1 MLELMNGINE
11 LIKAQNNT
19 CKWKTLSFGLIG
31 VSGVPP
37 QIQKGINLIIKKIE
51 GLLGKQMLGLFVQKR
66 HIKCQLKQVTIFS
79 IYD

>member
-1 MLELMNGINE
+1 MLELMNRINE

-19 CKWKTLSFGLIG
+19 WEWKTLCFGLIG

-37 QIQKGINLIIKKIE
+37 QIQKGINLIIKQIE

-66 HIKCQLKQVTIFS
+66 HIKCQLNQVTIFS

>member
-19 CKWKTLSFGLIG
+19 CEWKTLGFGLIG

-37 QIQKGINLIIKKIE
+37 QIQIDINLIIKQIE
-51 GLLGKQMLGLFVQKR
+51 GLLGKQMPGLYVQKLD
-66 HIKCQLKQVTIFS
+66 IKCQFNQVTIFS